1 MSVYLIMLIVFKMFA
16 AMLAGHFP
24 QRIECDDLTNPCIT
38 TKMGQERKNLTRKQ
52 PGNCKT

>member
-16 AMLAGHFP
+16 TMLAGHFP
-24 QRIECDDLTNPCIT
+24 QRIECDDLTNPYIT
-38 TKMGQERKNLTRKQ
+38 KKMGQERKNLTRKQ